1 MNSIVL
7 DNELLW
13 KSIYAARDAEKYW
26 RTRRR
31 MGLQMGGGDDIYTQ
45 DELEERYQEARNT
58 TRSLERLA
66 PATTW

>member
-7 DNELLW
+7 DHELLW

-26 RTRRR
+26 RARRR
-31 MGLQMGGGDDIYTQ
+31 NAEQDTVYTKV
-45 DELEERYQEARNT
+45 ELEEKYQQARNT

>member
-7 DNELLW
+7 DTELLW
-13 KSIYAARDAEKYW
+13 KSIYSARDAEKYW

-45 DELEERYQEARNT
+45 EELEVKYQEARKV

-66 PATTW
+66 PSDTW